1 MIHLTLYH
9 KPGCPYCQK
18 VITFMQQNGI
28 SDSAGTCRIILKNRD
43 ENPGIRQE
51 LIDSGGKPQVP
62 CLVID
67 GKAIYESDDII
78 QWFKKDWKKGNYSG
92 L

>member
-1 MIHLTLYH
+1 MSRLTLYH

-18 VITFMQQNGI
+18 VVTFMQQNGI
-28 SDSAGTCRIILKNRD
+28 SVLLKNRD
-43 ENPGIRQE
+43 ENPGIRRE
-51 LIDSGGKPQVP
+51 LIDLGGKPQVP

-78 QWFKKDWKKGNYSG
+78 QWFKKDWKPACRQAGKE
-92 L
+92 

>member
-1 MIHLTLYH
+1 MSHLTLYH

-28 SDSAGTCRIILKNRD
+28 SVLLKNRD
-43 ENPGIRQE
+43 KSPGIRRE
-51 LIDSGGKPQVP
+51 LIGLGGKPQVP
-62 CLVID
+62 CLVTD

-78 QWFKKDWKKGNYSG
+78 QWFKKDWKKE
-92 L
+92 